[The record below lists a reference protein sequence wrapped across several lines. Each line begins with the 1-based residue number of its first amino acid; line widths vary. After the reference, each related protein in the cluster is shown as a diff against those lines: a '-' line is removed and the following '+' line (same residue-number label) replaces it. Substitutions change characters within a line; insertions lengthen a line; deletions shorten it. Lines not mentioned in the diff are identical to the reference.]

1 MAGLEKATPEFYFL
15 CAIHWLE
22 KSNGDKA
29 YFDFLKSRLDE
40 LTWDGSVKS
49 SYARILQRTQADFE
63 RRKMETETV
72 LINTERHRVS
82 FLEPAISPPSTNV
95 TSNRTVEPAISPP
108 STGVTYNQT
117 VEPAISPSS
126 TNVTYNQTV
135 EPAISPPS
143 TNVTYNQTVEPA
155 VSPPTNVISNRTVE
169 PAISPPSVHAP
180 PQKLKE
186 AKQELLG
193 SAHGRAAQDNNPGKM
208 NSDAQSQLEAEMLD
222 ITQAMKGAANR
233 MGVTIQKNIAVI
245 DRIGDSVD
253 GSVDTI
259 GRANTDASGLLRSN
273 SLGFIQ
279 TMIMLAVSIALFC
292 FMIPFIFAT
301 SIIN

>member
-29 YFDFLKSRLDE
+29 YFDFLKSCLDE

-72 LINTERHRVS
+72 PTNSERHRVS
-82 FLEPAISPPSTNV
+82 FLEPATSPPSTNV
-95 TSNRTVEPAISPP
+95 TSNRTVEPA
-108 STGVTYNQT
+108 
-117 VEPAISPSS
+117 
-126 TNVTYNQTV
+126 
-135 EPAISPPS
+135 
-143 TNVTYNQTVEPA
+143 
-155 VSPPTNVISNRTVE
+155 VSPPPIVKVIQPSAPFVEMDNSNRQTQE
-169 PAISPPSVHAP
+169 ESRASYNDAPIVHAP

-193 SAHGRAAQDNNPGKM
+193 SAHGRVAQDKNPGKM
-208 NSDAQSQLEAEMLD
+208 NSEAQSQLETEMLD